1 MYCDTINTNSGFS
14 APSHTAPTPW
24 SIMKGF
30 MLTGPSK
37 FYKFVRL
44 KNKQINNQTKHG
56 NIIWNCIPLMSWWR
70 QLSKK
75 CFFHTSNP
83 SFCYWKKPF
92 CWMTQLCLDQLFELQ
107 LRNYIN
113 ESCHGF
119 MLFSIAPNPINI
131 NKSNNSHGKL
141 AWMPQMQQKPKSNTK
156 HWATDLWASGS
167 SFVIPFR
174 MPHELQTKKS
184 RGKW

>member
-1 MYCDTINTNSGFS
+1 METLFEIAFLWCPDGDSWVRNAFS
-14 APSHTAPTPW
+14 IHLIHLSATE
-24 SIMKGF
+24 
-30 MLTGPSK
+30 
-37 FYKFVRL
+37 
-44 KNKQINNQTKHG
+44 KN
-56 NIIWNCIPLMSWWR
+56 
-70 QLSKK
+70 LSVGWL
-75 CFFHTSNP
+75 S
-83 SFCYWKKPF
+83 
-92 CWMTQLCLDQLFELQ
+92 CLDQLFELQ

-113 ESCHGF
+113 ESCHSF